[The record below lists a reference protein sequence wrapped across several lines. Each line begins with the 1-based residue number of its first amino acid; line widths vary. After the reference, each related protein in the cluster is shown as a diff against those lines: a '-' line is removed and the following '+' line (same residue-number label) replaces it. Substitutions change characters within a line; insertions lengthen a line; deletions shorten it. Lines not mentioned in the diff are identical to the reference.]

1 MLITIDSNISEIA
14 QLVAFYLGVSNGLWC
29 TNTNECQRKDFKSI
43 LYNTPIS
50 MADSL
55 NDFNFPR
62 DNIKNFVYID
72 YREIN
77 STLKRIMKNI
87 SKLKS
92 VVLFSNADIYSM
104 GTYMLSVGNSTNE
117 MIAEFIASV
126 IKIFQVQNR
135 LVHPDEVKKMIRCNN
150 EKRCTIER
158 IPPTDTMHCDLYSI
172 FQYKRQNSHE
182 IDDCR
187 SCKI

>member
-1 MLITIDSNISEIA
+1 MLITIDSNISEIS
-14 QLVAFYLGVSNGLWC
+14 QLVAFYLGISNGLWC
-29 TNTNECQRKDFKSI
+29 TNLNECQRKDYKSI
-43 LYNTPIS
+43 LYNSPIS

-55 NDFNFPR
+55 NDFDFPR

-77 STLKRIMKNI
+77 STLTRIMRNI
-87 SKLKS
+87 SSLKT
-92 VVLFSNADIYSM
+92 VVILSNADIYSM
-104 GTYMLSVGNSTNE
+104 GTYMISVGNSTNE

-126 IKIFQVQNR
+126 IKIYQVQSR

-150 EKRCTIER
+150 EKRCVIER
-158 IPPTDTMHCDLYSI
+158 IPTTDSMRCDLYSI
-172 FQYKRQNSHE
+172 FQYRRQNSHE

-187 SCKI
+187 ICNI